1 MKKTIV
7 VTSFPRFSNQLW
19 LPILWANAKTYYE
32 RNGNCSNDWEWF
44 PCYADVFSEEYF
56 DEIKTLLFEA
66 KPDIFAMS
74 LYVWN
79 YKLSHKVAIWVK
91 QTFPNCMII
100 SGGPHQYFKHDINW
114 FKNHWYIDASLP
126 GDSYGEI
133 CFKEILDNYDNGQV
147 DWNKVTDIRFPIGKS
162 RTIAVSQKTML
173 RSDKKNYD
181 YDYSPYT
188 AQSDHIQ
195 KFVDYQQEKF
205 PRAVLLALL
214 ETTRGCPYGCTY
226 CDWGGGTNTTVIKR
240 SLENVVKDID
250 SLRNFYLGFL
260 YIGDAN
266 FGIFEERDVAIIKH
280 ITNVPWWSK
289 QRFKIGYGGFAK
301 TENRLETVRQ
311 IVELDV
317 KSDLSYQRE
326 IKISMQ
332 TLDSEVLRNIDRKNV
347 PFEKQLLA
355 LGPIAKN
362 NKLPMYV
369 EIIMGLPGM
378 TLDKFYYEFDVF
390 GSHQMS
396 LQFFEWILLPET
408 PAFAKDYRDKFG
420 IVTVEKTNGWTDYEM
435 HSHATIVVGAKSFST
450 DDYLQ
455 MLISASLYRLLVQ
468 GGFYR
473 NSIKYILDQKI
484 PTGLLIRTIVEDF
497 YFKIL
502 NDDMLKLK
510 QQWDIIINDKNAT
523 CQVNIKQ
530 SQVYLGWYFVALAYH
545 EPERFTEPLVKFL
558 QDRYNIP
565 AGLLESDQELSIDYR
580 NFNSKFFK
588 FPNYFNFVKESKTKP
603 TSTFEYFLTLFHHFD
618 ESGKIFV
625 GTKKLLG
632 VLKK

>member
-19 LPILWANAKTYYE
+19 LPILWASAKTYYE
-32 RNGNCSNDWEWF
+32 RNGNCSNNWEWF

-317 KSDLSYQRE
+317 KANLSYQRE

-332 TLDSEVLRNIDRKNV
+332 TLDSEVLKNIDRKNV
-347 PFEKQLLA
+347 PFEKQLTA
-355 LGPIAKN
+355 LEPIAKN

-378 TLDKFYYEFDVF
+378 TLDKFYHEFDVF
-390 GSHQMS
+390 GKHGIS

-408 PAFAKDYRDKFG
+408 PAYAKDYREKFG
-420 IVTVEKTNGWTDYEM
+420 IVTLEKLNGWTDYEL

-450 DDYLQ
+450 DEYLQ
-455 MLISASLYRLLVQ
+455 MLISASLYRLIIQ
-468 GGFYR
+468 GGFYKNTVR
-473 NSIKYILDQKI
+473 YILDNYVS
-484 PTGLLIRTIVEDF
+484 TGQLIKTIVEDF
-497 YFKIL
+497 YFK
-502 NDDMLKLK
+502 KLDK
-510 QQWDIIINDKNAT
+510 HASALRNCWQKIITDKTLT
-523 CQVNIKQ
+523 CQISIGN
-530 SQVYLGWYFVALAYH
+530 SQVYLGWYFVALAYY
-545 EPERFTEPLVKFL
+545 EPKNFVLPMIEFL
-558 QDRYNIP
+558 QNKYTIPKNIITR
-565 AGLLESDQELSIDYR
+565 DQELVINYE
-580 NFNSKFFK
+580 NFSKRK
-588 FPNYFNFVKESKTKP
+588 FNFPYTLDFVKASKTKP
-603 TSTFEYFLTLFHHFD
+603 TPTFEYFLTLFHHFD
-618 ESGKIFV
+618 DSGNIFV
-625 GTKKLLG
+625 GKKKFFGLLTK
-632 VLKK
+632 

>member
-32 RNGNCSNDWEWF
+32 RNGNRCNEWNWF

-56 DEIKTLLFEA
+56 DEIKKLLLEA

-91 QTFPNCMII
+91 KTFPNCLIV

-133 CFKEILDNYDNGQV
+133 CFKEILDHYENGQV
-147 DWNKVTDIRFPIGKS
+147 DWNQVTDIRFPIGNS
-162 RTIAVSQKTML
+162 RTIAVSRKTML

-188 AQSDHIQ
+188 EQSNHIQ
-195 KFVDYQQEKF
+195 NFVDYQQEKF

-226 CDWGGGTNTTVIKR
+226 CDWGGGTNTIVIKR
-240 SLENVVKDID
+240 SLENVIKDID

-280 ITNVPWWSK
+280 ITDVPWWSK

-301 TENRLETVRQ
+301 TENRLESVRQ

-317 KSDLSYQRE
+317 KSNLSYQRE
-326 IKISMQ
+326 IKISLQ
-332 TLDSEVLRNIDRKNV
+332 TLDSEILKNIDRKNV
-347 PFEKQLLA
+347 PFEKQLMA
-355 LGPIAKN
+355 LEPIAKN

-378 TLDKFYYEFDVF
+378 TLDKFYHEFDVF
-390 GSHQMS
+390 GQHRLS

-408 PAFAKDYRDKFG
+408 PAYAKDYREKFG

-435 HSHATIVVGAKSFST
+435 HSHATIVIGAKSFST

-455 MLISASLYRLLVQ
+455 MLISASLYRLLIQ

-473 NSIKYILDQKI
+473 NSIEYVLDHGV
-484 PTGLLIRTIVEDF
+484 PTGQLIKSIVEDF
-497 YFKIL
+497 YFVE
-502 NDDMLKLK
+502 LKDHASALK
-510 QQWDIIINDKNAT
+510 QRWENVIDDKNLT
-523 CQVNIKQ
+523 CQIDIGE
-530 SQVYLGWYFVALAYH
+530 SQIYLGWYFVALAYY
-545 EPERFTEPLVKFL
+545 EPKQFTEPLVEFL
-558 QDRYNIP
+558 KEKYDIP
-565 AGLLESDQELSIDYR
+565 QNVIDSDNELTIDHR
-580 NFNSKFFK
+580 NFNRKFLK
-588 FPNYFNFVKESKTKP
+588 FPYRFDFVKKSKTP
-603 TSTFEYFLTLFHHFD
+603 PRETFEYFLTLFHHFD
-618 ESGKIFV
+618 ESGNIFV
-625 GTKKLLG
+625 GRKKIFG
-632 VLKK
+632 II